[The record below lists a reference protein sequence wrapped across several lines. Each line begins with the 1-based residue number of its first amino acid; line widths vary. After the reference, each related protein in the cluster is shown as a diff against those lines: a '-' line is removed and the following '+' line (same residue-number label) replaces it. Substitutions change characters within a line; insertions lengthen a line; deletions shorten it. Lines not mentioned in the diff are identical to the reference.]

1 MTYDDRMKRALIT
14 RLGSDKVK
22 FMRDWRKKQTGNWR
36 SRGRALGLMLH
47 HTAAAATDSTSPTN
61 PGNQTGANNGVINY
75 IQNHFRVPAAN
86 FTLDRD
92 GTVYVHSAYPVWHA
106 GVGSFKGK
114 APWDQLQIPVNEGN
128 HYLLGVEI
136 VSKGLKKDFTL
147 AQKKSLALL
156 IDACSDIAHENT
168 WKPLWLKNRPQH
180 RDWTSRKVD
189 LRYTNDEVKSW
200 IEAYSAKA

>member
-1 MTYDDRMKRALIT
+1 MTYDEALRQALVN
-14 RLGSDKVK
+14 RLGQSRVK
-22 FMRDWRKKQTGNWR
+22 FMRDWRVKRIGNWR
-36 SRGRALGLMLH
+36 SRGRALTLLLH
-47 HTAAAATDSTSPTN
+47 HTAAAATDSTSPSN

-75 IQNHFRVPAAN
+75 IQSHFKVPAAN

-106 GVGSFKGK
+106 GVGSFKHK
-114 APWDQLQIPVNEGN
+114 APWDELQIPADQGN
-128 HYLLGVEI
+128 HYMLGVEI
-136 VSKGLKKDFTL
+136 VSKGMKKDFTT
-147 AQKKSLALL
+147 AQKRSLALL
-156 IDACSDIAHENT
+156 IDACSDAGHENT

-200 IEAYSAKA
+200 IEAYSVKA